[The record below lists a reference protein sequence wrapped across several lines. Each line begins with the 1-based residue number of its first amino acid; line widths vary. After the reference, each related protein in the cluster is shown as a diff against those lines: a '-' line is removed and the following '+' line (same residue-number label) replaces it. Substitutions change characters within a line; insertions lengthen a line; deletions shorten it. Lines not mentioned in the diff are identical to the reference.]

1 MQYFKDRA
9 EDIPGLIRAAWVFK
23 GTDLN
28 GEPISMLYMAD
39 GSDEV
44 TVDVT
49 KGIEGENV
57 RMTPRM
63 QSYLTGMTDI
73 GNFLKHR
80 KTVDEDGVTVDD
92 LEQAAILFAFPKV
105 AKSADAMKV
114 LKTHLDGLQMHK
126 VLPTLEFKLN
136 GAGAAKA
143 AEPAPAPRAEKP
155 VEKPVQAAAPA
166 KAEPVKL
173 DAAMAAKPA
182 DNTAAKP
189 DEIKPAEIKQADA
202 AKPENGAD
210 VAAAAVADKAISR
223 RERRGIFGKDPN

>member
-49 KGIEGENV
+49 KGIDGEGV

-80 KTVDEDGVTVDD
+80 KTVDEDGVTVLDEAI
-92 LEQAAILFAFPKV
+92 LLAAIEDIKEHAEGVAMATDKSSV
-105 AKSADAMKV
+105 AK
-114 LKTHLDGLQMHK
+114 QR
-126 VLPTLEFKLN
+126 PI
-136 GAGAAKA
+136 GA
-143 AEPAPAPRAEKP
+143 
-155 VEKPVQAAAPA
+155 
-166 KAEPVKL
+166 L
-173 DAAMAAKPA
+173 
-182 DNTAAKP
+182 TA
-189 DEIKPAEIKQADA
+189 Q
-202 AKPENGAD
+202 NRN
-210 VAAAAVADKAISR
+210 V
-223 RERRGIFGKDPN
+223 